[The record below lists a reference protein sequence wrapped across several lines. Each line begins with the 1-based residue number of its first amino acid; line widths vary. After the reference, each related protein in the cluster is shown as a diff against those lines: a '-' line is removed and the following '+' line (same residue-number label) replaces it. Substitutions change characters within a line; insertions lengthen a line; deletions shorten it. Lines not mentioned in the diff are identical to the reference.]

1 MRTLTAALLALT
13 LAAPVEAARIDTSGD
28 RPSAEM
34 PSGSGPWVVRAYFRD
49 DRSLNLLLRRAAPWR
64 VDRKTGVLLI
74 EVENRFEYQRMLDE
88 GFRVAIDPALTQS
101 MYNPVK
107 SLPGQING
115 IAGYTCYR
123 TVEESLSSAQQLVAA
138 HPGIAELVDI
148 GDSWKKRQNSAQG
161 YDLWALRLTNRAIVG
176 TKPVHYLQGAIHARE
191 YVTAETVL
199 RYGEWLAAQYDVNP
213 DVTWVLDHQ
222 EVIIVFQAN
231 PDGRKVAEISSTRS
245 QRKNRNENFCSTGG
259 VLLGVDLNR
268 NYPFDWGGAGSSGT
282 ACNEVYRGPSAAS
295 EFESQA
301 LIAYLRQI
309 FPDQRAENPGVD
321 LTTPVSLDATGIY
334 MDVHS
339 NAGTTWWPWGNVD
352 GVLAPNATQLQTLG
366 RKIAYY
372 NGLTPEQSNAGG
384 AIGGATDDFTYGTL
398 GVAAFTIEM
407 DGSSF
412 WPTCSTYE
420 STLAQPTLDGFFM
433 ASKLARAPYRWAA
446 GPELINLSAAP
457 AVVAVGGN
465 VTISARADDARFN
478 NTVGTEPAQT
488 VTGVALY
495 TVPPWQAGAT
505 PLLQLQPTDGAFNS
519 NAENASISVPA
530 SALAPGRQL
539 VYLRATDAAG
549 NQGPVAAVFVTV
561 GAPDP
566 VYANGF
572 E

>member
-1 MRTLTAALLALT
+1 MRMLTAWILALA

-34 PSGSGPWVVRAYFRD
+34 PTGSGPWVVRAYYRE

-64 VDRKTGVLLI
+64 VDRKNGVLLI
-74 EVENRFEYQRMLDE
+74 EVENRFEYQRLLDE
-88 GFRVAIDPALTQS
+88 GFRVAIDPALTQT

-138 HPGIAELVDI
+138 HPGIAELVDV
-148 GDSWKKRQNSAQG
+148 GDSWRKHQNSAQG
-161 YDLWALRLTNRAIVG
+161 FDLWALRLTNRAIGGV
-176 TKPVHYLQGAIHARE
+176 KPVHYLQGAIHARE

-309 FPDQRAENPGVD
+309 FPDQRAESPGVD

-412 WPTCSTYE
+412 WPSCTTYE
-420 STLAQPTLDGFFM
+420 STLASSTLDGFFM

-446 GPELINLSAAP
+446 GPELINVSAAP

-478 NTVGTEPAQT
+478 NTVGTEPAQA
-488 VTGVALY
+488 VTSVALY
-495 TVPPWQAGAT
+495 TTPPWQAGAT
-505 PLLQLQPTDGAFNS
+505 PLLQLQPADGAFNS
-519 NAENASISVPA
+519 SAENASISVPA

-566 VYANGF
+566 VYGNGF